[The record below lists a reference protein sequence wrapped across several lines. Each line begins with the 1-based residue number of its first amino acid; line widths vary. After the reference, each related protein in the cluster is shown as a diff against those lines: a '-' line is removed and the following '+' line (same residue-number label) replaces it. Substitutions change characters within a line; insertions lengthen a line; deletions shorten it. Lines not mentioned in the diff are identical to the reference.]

1 MAKSL
6 EKTKA
11 GLKLRTAPKGSL
23 VLNLGRGKKYVLPF
37 ETRLLQSESYVFIHI
52 PPSAEIFSVAGK
64 EFRMVTDDTEA
75 EKAAGTFRRSRKS
88 SARAAKTAEIPAELK
103 AVLRK
108 IPAGHKIAY
117 GTDGELKLVK
127 TRRRR
132 KG

>member
-11 GLKLRTAPKGSL
+11 GLKLRTAPKGTL
-23 VLNLGRGKKYVLPF
+23 VLNLGRGKKYTLPF
-37 ETRLLQSESYVFIHI
+37 ETRLLQSDSYIFVHI

-64 EFRMVTDDTEA
+64 EFRLVADEAEA

-88 SARAAKTAEIPAELK
+88 SSRAAKSAEIPAELK
-103 AVLRK
+103 AVLSK
-108 IPAGHKIAY
+108 LPAGHKLAY
-117 GTDGELKLVK
+117 TPEGELKLVK